1 MNFISIYSNL
11 LKYFIFVHLLLIEDY
26 KQGALRKD
34 LIIVPSVDG
43 LKEPLWESLTIIYH
57 FCYASQVKH
66 FIFPHFLLTEGYGK
80 DALCN
85 EPVIATFVGRV

>member
-43 LKEPLWESLTIIYH
+43 LKEPLWESLTNIYH

-66 FIFPHFLLTEGYGK
+66 FISLTFCWQKAMERMLYVTSRS
-80 DALCN
+80 L
-85 EPVIATFVGRV
+85 PLS